1 MSDPKI
7 SPDSPR
13 STSSRVSA
21 GGAMQLDLL
30 AGPTT
35 DPSGLA
41 PAPANHLALPASEPG
56 PRTSGTSGP
65 RCTAW
70 SQPSGLLSSLASRW
84 QAGQV
89 STGSTLYALTW
100 RERATPQG
108 RSIYALRASALRT
121 SGSDCGGWP
130 TPMAGTPAQKGYNAA
145 GNTDSSRKT
154 VELVAGWPTP
164 GAKDG
169 DKSVRTPEGAEAEAQ
184 RRGWTNDL
192 CTAAHCAGWPT
203 PQARDHKGA
212 DLDGVHDRGGKG
224 PPLNEVARLAGWPT
238 PLVGDA
244 HLSSTPEAA
253 MRRIA
258 EGKETVSR
266 IAALAGWAT
275 PTTADHKGAA
285 TPEAVKDWAS
295 RGHNLPEQTQMAG
308 WATPTVHD
316 TKGTDYN
323 RYTEE
328 GKGEN
333 RSAAL
338 QDQAQLASGL
348 PPTGSPAETA
358 KRGQLNPAHSRWL
371 MGYPTEWDDCA
382 PTAMRSSRR
391 LRPKS

>member
-41 PAPANHLALPASEPG
+41 PAPASHSPSPAREPG

-100 RERATPQG
+100 KLRATPQG
-108 RSIYALRASALRT
+108 RSIYALRASARPT
-121 SGSDCGGWP
+121 SGSVCG
-130 TPMAGTPAQKGYNAA
+130 
-145 GNTDSSRKT
+145 
-154 VELVAGWPTP
+154 
-164 GAKDG
+164 
-169 DKSVRTPEGAEAEAQ
+169 
-184 RRGWTNDL
+184 
-192 CTAAHCAGWPT
+192 GWPT

-224 PPLNEVARLAGWPT
+224 PPLNEVARL
-238 PLVGDA
+238 
-244 HLSSTPEAA
+244 
-253 MRRIA
+253 
-258 EGKETVSR
+258 
-266 IAALAGWAT
+266 
-275 PTTADHKGAA
+275 
-285 TPEAVKDWAS
+285 
-295 RGHNLPEQTQMAG
+295 AG

-358 KRGQLNPAHSRWL
+358 KPGQLNPAHSRWL
-371 MGYPTEWDDCA
+371 MGLPPAWDDCA
-382 PTAMRSSRR
+382 PLAMRSSRR